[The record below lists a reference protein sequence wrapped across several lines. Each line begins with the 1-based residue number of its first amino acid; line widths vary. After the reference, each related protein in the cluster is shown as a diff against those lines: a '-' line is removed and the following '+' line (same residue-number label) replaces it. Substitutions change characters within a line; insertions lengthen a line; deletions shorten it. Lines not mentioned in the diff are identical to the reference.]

1 MRRASWVVA
10 TLAIASAA
18 CGSEGGPTVSAQPAS
33 TSSGGSAAVPVGPP
47 QRGDRRAREIKRVSL
62 VDATGKNAE
71 VEAFVSRLLSDAG
84 ERELFALSDAR
95 LSGASLGML
104 AAEPRGP
111 AAQRFQASWPSDAYL
126 SLSVADCY
134 IKTTRFVTPDTTPE
148 RYRIQRVH
156 IDYDATCPGTMKLA
170 DGEDT
175 HVP

>member
-18 CGSEGGPTVSAQPAS
+18 CGSGGGPTVSAQPAS

-134 IKTTRFVTPDTTPE
+134 IKTTRFVTPAP
-148 RYRIQRVH
+148 H
-156 IDYDATCPGTMKLA
+156 
-170 DGEDT
+170 
-175 HVP
+175 